1 MQIGCLSLST
11 RSKRRPVG
19 NALKPVLGAFGAE
32 ALGETGA
39 GVSSIIGLG
48 VAIGLAGWQLYQDGK
63 HTAAY
68 DQDAANFLK
77 DAHIGPNGLD
87 PGLIRLLTQSLGSP
101 EQLSSVLQA
110 YANQYHLHLQS
121 LLLALN
127 KEYEDLYTKSGG
139 STFLFEASR
148 TQPSNG
154 KYAPRNGY
162 DTPIL
167 TPQQA
172 QHYQLVSANSLRQL
186 YYWSAYLFGTNGL
199 GEKPP
204 NNG

>member
-77 DAHIGPNGLD
+77 ELTSDLTD
-87 PGLIRLLTQSLGSP
+87 LIP
-101 EQLSSVLQA
+101 V
-110 YANQYHLHLQS
+110 
-121 LLLALN
+121 
-127 KEYEDLYTKSGG
+127 
-139 STFLFEASR
+139 
-148 TQPSNG
+148 
-154 KYAPRNGY
+154 
-162 DTPIL
+162 
-167 TPQQA
+167 
-172 QHYQLVSANSLRQL
+172 
-186 YYWSAYLFGTNGL
+186 
-199 GEKPP
+199 
-204 NNG
+204 

>member
-1 MQIGCLSLST
+1 
-11 RSKRRPVG
+11 
-19 NALKPVLGAFGAE
+19 
-32 ALGETGA
+32 
-39 GVSSIIGLG
+39 
-48 VAIGLAGWQLYQDGK
+48 
-63 HTAAY
+63 
-68 DQDAANFLK
+68 
-77 DAHIGPNGLD
+77 
-87 PGLIRLLTQSLGSP
+87 
-101 EQLSSVLQA
+101 
-110 YANQYHLHLQS
+110 
-121 LLLALN
+121 LN

-162 DTPIL
+162 DTVIL